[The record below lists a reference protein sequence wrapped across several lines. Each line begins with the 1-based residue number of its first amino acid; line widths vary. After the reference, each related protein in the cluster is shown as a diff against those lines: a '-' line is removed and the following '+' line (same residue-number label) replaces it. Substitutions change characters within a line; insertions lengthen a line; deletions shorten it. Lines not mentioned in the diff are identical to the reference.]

1 MDSCIYTIDIFER
14 IKLSDDYISYE
25 LSEEIISKIKSL
37 DESSFNNVTQ
47 KNRQVKGFR
56 RNKSAYVEKDPNFK
70 VTNMGVLN
78 RVSDIR
84 NALNKLSEKNY
95 THQKDFIENTLKT
108 SNEEELKEMGELYVK
123 IASNN
128 GSMSKLYVTLMKE
141 TENDMLRSHM
151 DSYIEEYISNISKI
165 KYVDSNENFD
175 DFCEYNKFNDKM
187 KNGAYFIK
195 ECCMQNMISKDF
207 FIEFIL
213 KIKNTLLSWCNNDT
227 MTNEVEELFEL
238 LYILHTGNNT
248 ELYEDEVWKTN
259 IYNFIELIS
268 KMKKSTLEKG
278 YIGLSSRSIFRA
290 MDLIDMLDI

>member
-1 MDSCIYTIDIFER
+1 
-14 IKLSDDYISYE
+14 
-25 LSEEIISKIKSL
+25 
-37 DESSFNNVTQ
+37 
-47 KNRQVKGFR
+47 
-56 RNKSAYVEKDPNFK
+56 
-70 VTNMGVLN
+70 MGVLN

-95 THQKDFIENTLKT
+95 AHQKDFIENTLKT

-128 GSMSKLYVTLMKE
+128 GSMSKLYVTLMKD

-151 DSYIEEYISNISKI
+151 DLYIEEYLSNISKI